1 MRIEPTQSSTLRAQR
16 KAQRGLKNSF
26 EKLSSGKKL
35 NRAADNPAA
44 LAIYK
49 QLEAQEVALGQ
60 ASRNTGM
67 GMDFARAMDGA
78 LGQQSTIL
86 NRMRE
91 LSIQAGNGSLNADQ
105 RDMIS
110 QEFNNLRSDLDRIAS
125 TTELNGQ
132 SLLQGG
138 TMDLQVGTRSGA
150 DSQVS
155 LTMPDSTSTNLGL
168 DATNVST
175 SANAWAAIDSI
186 DKAIQNLN
194 TQRANVGSTHNRL
207 EYAESNIQ
215 QTLENHSAARARIG
229 DTDFAEESTNLSR
242 QRFMMQAA
250 LKIQQI
256 ENSQKGSVLNLIA

>member
-26 EKLSSGKKL
+26 ERLASGKKL
-35 NRAADNPAA
+35 NKAADNPAA

-49 QLEAQEVALGQ
+49 QLEAQERALGQ

-67 GMDFARAMDGA
+67 GMDFTRTIDGA
-78 LGQQSTIL
+78 LGQQNTIL
-86 NRMRE
+86 SRMRE
-91 LSIQAGNGSLNADQ
+91 LSLQAGNGTLSTDQ
-105 RDMIS
+105 RDIIS

-132 SLLQGG
+132 PLLQGG
-138 TMDLQVGTRSGA
+138 TMDLQVGTHSGA

-155 LTMPDSTSTNLGL
+155 VTIPDSTTANLGL
-168 DATNVST
+168 GATNVAT
-175 SANAWAAIDSI
+175 SADAWTAIDSI

-194 TQRANVGSTHNRL
+194 TQRANIGSTHNRL
-207 EYAESNIQ
+207 ESADSNIR

-229 DTDFAEESTNLSR
+229 DTDFAEESTNLNR
-242 QRFMMQAA
+242 QRFMLQAA